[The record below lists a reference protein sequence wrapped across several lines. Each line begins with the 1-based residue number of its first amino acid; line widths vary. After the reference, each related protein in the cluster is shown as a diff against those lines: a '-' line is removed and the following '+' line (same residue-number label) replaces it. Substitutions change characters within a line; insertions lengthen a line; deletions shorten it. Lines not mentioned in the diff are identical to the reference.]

1 MVSRGT
7 VFQKGK
13 DMQNGNSHA
22 ALRRSS
28 RVPVELSILVTSL
41 GGMRFSEVCKT
52 LVVNAHGCALLTS
65 VKFDAGSPL
74 SFHSN
79 DGRQA
84 TAKVV
89 SCQPLGADNRA
100 WRLGA
105 KLDRPENFWGLINCP
120 EDWKRSAVQLSAR
133 LPRIVEG
140 TTAVTQTPD
149 AAGPSLEAK
158 IELLAQRL
166 EAPLKRMIAEYVGP
180 LEAQMT
186 VLKETVA
193 RREANPSRFEVSL
206 SAIPPQ
212 LEQQLQ
218 ARLRKDIGPQVL
230 QESRQEYA
238 NLLEAAKSTIDR
250 RTTEAQENFLRRVTE
265 ELKVVDRRAHD
276 ISARIS
282 ATTDENLR
290 KGLADFQQKL
300 SSGGNSLK
308 RFSEELLEFLRN
320 NLDAEYNAR
329 REELEQL
336 RASVMAEST
345 RLHQDTERLES
356 RIAKSTESARSL
368 ESGLDKRLGNL
379 ASNVLKDVRNELE
392 SLSAESLEQ
401 LTENSLKTVEGQLAE
416 ASEKITATQRKM
428 TASFHEAV
436 NAQATDALQA
446 FEHSIDELAKLS
458 VERWQLKLA
467 DSLKALAKN
476 LGEDFQFAASSTDD
490 GTGRSSLH
498 PE

>member
-1 MVSRGT
+1 
-7 VFQKGK
+7 
-13 DMQNGNSHA
+13 MQNGKYPV

-41 GGMRFSEVCKT
+41 AGAAFSEVCKT
-52 LVVNAHGCALLTS
+52 LVVNAHGCALQTS
-65 VKFDAGSPL
+65 VKFDAGIPL
-74 SFHSN
+74 TFRSN

-89 SCQPLGADNRA
+89 SCHPLGADNRV

-105 KLDRPENFWGLINCP
+105 KLDRPENFWGLTNYP
-120 EDWKRSAVQLSAR
+120 EDWKRTAAQLSAR
-133 LPRIVEG
+133 LPKIVEG
-140 TTAVTQTPD
+140 TTVISAANSPDSATPT
-149 AAGPSLEAK
+149 LEAK

-166 EAPLKRMIAEYVGP
+166 EAPLKRMIAEFVGP
-180 LEAQMT
+180 LEAQVTM
-186 VLKETVA
+186 LKETVA

-218 ARLRKDIGPQVL
+218 ARLQKELGPKVL

-238 NLLEAAKSTIDR
+238 SLLEAAKSTIDR

-265 ELKVVDRRAHD
+265 ELKGVDRRAHD

-282 ATTDENLR
+282 MAADDRLR
-290 KGLADFQQKL
+290 QGLAEFQQKL
-300 SSGGNSLK
+300 VAGGNSLK
-308 RFSEELLEFLRN
+308 KFSEELLEFLRS
-320 NLDAEYNAR
+320 NLNAEYNAR

-336 RASVMAEST
+336 RAAAAGESD
-345 RLHQDTERLES
+345 RLRRNIEGLES
-356 RIAKSTESARSL
+356 RVAKSNESARSL
-368 ESGLDKRLGNL
+368 ESGLDKRLSHL
-379 ASNVLKDVRNELE
+379 SSNVVKDVRIQVE
-392 SLSAESLEQ
+392 SMSAESLEQ
-401 LTENSLKTVEGQLAE
+401 LTADGLKTVEGQLAE
-416 ASEKITATQRKM
+416 ATEKLSATQKNV

-436 NAQATDALQA
+436 DAHATEALQA
-446 FEHSIDELAKLS
+446 FEQSMDDLAKLS

-467 DSLKALAKN
+467 DSLKILAKN
-476 LGEDFQFAASSTDD
+476 LGEEFQLQAVSNEE
-490 GTGRSSLH
+490 RSERSPHL